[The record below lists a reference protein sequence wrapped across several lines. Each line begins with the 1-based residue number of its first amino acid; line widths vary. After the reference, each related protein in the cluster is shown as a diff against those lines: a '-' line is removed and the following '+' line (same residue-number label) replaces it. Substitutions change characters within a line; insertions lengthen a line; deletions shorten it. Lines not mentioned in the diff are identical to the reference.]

1 MSLLRRR
8 LEGKA
13 LSDPEFEVLR
23 AATEGFS
30 AAETADRLIKSKHT
44 IITQRRSLQAK
55 LGARNLPHAV
65 ALAYERRL
73 LSPTLSALHA
83 FARRDEPHDLSTLDP
98 NRLDGEESNSLV
110 SKQ

>member
-1 MSLLRRR
+1 VSLLRRR

-23 AATEGFS
+23 AAAEGFS

-83 FARRDEPHDLSTLDP
+83 FARRDEPHHPSTLDP
-98 NRLDGEESNSLV
+98 NRIDGQESNSLV

>member
-8 LEGKA
+8 LDGKA

-23 AATEGFS
+23 AAAEGFS

-83 FARRDEPHDLSTLDP
+83 FALRDKPQDLSTLEP
-98 NRLDGEESNSLV
+98 NRLNGEESNGLV
-110 SKQ
+110 SK

>member
-1 MSLLRRR
+1 VSLLRRR

-13 LSDPEFEVLR
+13 LSEPEVEVLR
-23 AATEGFS
+23 AAAAGFS

-55 LGARNLPHAV
+55 LGARNLLHAV

-73 LSPTLSALHA
+73 LPPTRSTRRA
-83 FARRDEPHDLSTLDP
+83 FESSDEPRDLATFDP
-98 NRLDGEESNSLV
+98 HRLDGKPSRADSP
-110 SKQ
+110 